1 MPYHTIDWKM
11 FTMLKFLGRNAR
23 WRTYRGGSY
32 DTAIE
37 RSGYRIEIEEEGR
50 YTRVLL
56 WSPTHPCFVADLDMS
71 DKVAILLRLEYS
83 SSCSVDGK
91 MTRGDGT
98 KKMMEFMFS
107 LLKELGATKVQLQD
121 ESTITCKG
129 KAVSLMWFSFMKYG
143 QTWYERN
150 FKFHPIDRHARK
162 YEQAKDNWSRSKYDP
177 IPCDAFTEDFID
189 KLAKELDFTFYR
201 NIVWEKE
208 L

>member
-1 MPYHTIDWKM
+1 MPYHKIDWKM
-11 FTMLKFLGRNAR
+11 FTMLKYLGRIDR

-37 RSGYRIEIEEEGR
+37 RSGYKVEIEEEGR
-50 YTRVLL
+50 YTRILL
-56 WSPTHPCFVADLDMS
+56 WSPSQPCFVADIDTF
-71 DKVAILLRLEYS
+71 DKVAVLLRLEYS

-98 KKMMEFMFS
+98 KKMMNFMFS
-107 LLKELGATKVQLQD
+107 FLKELGATKVQLQD
-121 ESTITCKG
+121 ESTIACKG
-129 KAVSLMWFSFMKYG
+129 KEVSLMWFSFMKYG

-150 FKFHPIDRHARK
+150 FGFHPAERYAGDYK
-162 YEQAKDNWSRSKYDP
+162 QVKDNWKRTKHGLV
-177 IPCDAFTEDFID
+177 PCDMFTEKFTD